1 MIKIRKDLA
10 RLTLVF
16 FVNLLFS
23 FFISA
28 VYKGYL
34 VKYQIPKEVE
44 QLITTPDILNM
55 SMIIL
60 IGILIVI
67 SAVSLGL
74 SIDNILIALISPI
87 PTLLIHTMRTLRYI
101 NFDLGFIDIKVAY
114 FIIFYGLL
122 IAIYILKMLFFCIY
136 WCFDNDKKERIKNKH
151 KVKENK
157 KDKSIED
164 DIFEEYIA
172 QDKDNIG
179 NNNENKISFQEE
191 EEEDTDIA
199 RAGKFL

>member
-114 FIIFYGLL
+114 LIIFYGLL

-136 WCFDNDKKERIKNKH
+136 WCFGNGKKERIKNKH

-164 DIFEEYIA
+164 DIFEEYIV

-179 NNNENKISFQEE
+179 DNNENKISFQEE